1 MDALIVLDPVAGATK
16 GGRKPMTRV
25 ERLNGKRVG
34 FIWGIHELSTKF
46 WPVFE
51 EEVVSTHEPR
61 EVHKIYKNHQGDDRP
76 KGNTWNP
83 APLAVAEETVA
94 KIDYAVLGVGA

>member
-1 MDALIVLDPVAGATK
+1 MGAFIVLDPV
-16 GGRKPMTRV
+16 GGTTVGSRKPMKRV
-25 ERLNGKRVG
+25 ECLQGKRVG
-34 FIWGIHELSTKF
+34 FVWGIHQLSTKF

-61 EVHKIYKNHQGDDRP
+61 EVHKIYKQHQEDGRP

-83 APLAVAEETVA
+83 APLTVTEETVT

>member
-1 MDALIVLDPVAGATK
+1 MGPLIVLDPVSGPAK
-16 GGRKPMTRV
+16 GSRKPMKRV
-25 ERLNGKRVG
+25 ERLEGKRIG

-51 EEVVSTHEPR
+51 EEVAAVYGPR
-61 EVHKIYKNHQGDDRP
+61 EILKLHKMDDQGRSP

-83 APLAVAEETVA
+83 APPSVTEETVS
-94 KIDYAVLGVGA
+94 KIDYAVIGVGA